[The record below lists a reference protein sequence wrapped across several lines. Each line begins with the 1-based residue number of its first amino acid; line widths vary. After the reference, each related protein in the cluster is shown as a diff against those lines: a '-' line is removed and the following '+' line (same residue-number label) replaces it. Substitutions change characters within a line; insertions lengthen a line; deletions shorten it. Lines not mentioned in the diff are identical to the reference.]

1 MAHPDILIA
10 AGLIITSVALVINK
24 KKKRRKK
31 LEIPWQFQH
40 DSTLDRLAS
49 NILIN
54 L

>member
-10 AGLIITSVALVINK
+10 VGLIITSVALVINK
-24 KKKRRKK
+24 KKRRKE